1 MLDREKRVSGKKS
14 CVSEGPKARAKLVVY
29 GTGRTNL
36 EAGGPGGAEAKPPV
50 RLGPSPGADFCP
62 EHLQFGEGVLTWH
75 LPVGCIWGPVHGPFS
90 PCFTGGHVSAYIW
103 DLVSEGDLLWLS
115 INY

>member
-14 CVSEGPKARAKLVVY
+14 CVSEGPKARANLVVY

-50 RLGPSPGADFCP
+50 RLGPSPGLISALSTCSLGKVCS
-62 EHLQFGEGVLTWH
+62 HGTCLWAAYAGLSTALS
-75 LPVGCIWGPVHGPFS
+75 LPVS
-90 PCFTGGHVSAYIW
+90 QEDT
-103 DLVSEGDLLWLS
+103 
-115 INY
+115 